1 MCQKSQISLVIFEN
15 FYICQK
21 FWYIFNIF
29 DHLPVYKMAK
39 TVKNDQHELQNGLN
53 LIKNV
58 ENYTKNF
65 DFLSKMVNFWSFG
78 KCRKCTEI
86 FDF

>member
-1 MCQKSQISLVIFEN
+1 MYRKNQNLLKILPKILPKRTGMCQKCQISLVIFEN

-39 TVKNDQHELQNGLN
+39 TVKNDQHEQQNGLN
-53 LIKNV
+53 S
-58 ENYTKNF
+58 TKNA
-65 DFLSKMVNFWSFG
+65 KNY
-78 KCRKCTEI
+78 I
-86 FDF
+86 N